1 MSEKSRTSENVEVE
15 EGSGN
20 VFRDLG
26 LPDADS
32 KQLRVELAV
41 EIIRTVR
48 KRGLSLRQS
57 AAATGLAHSDVA
69 RLKKGE
75 VRGFTIDRLVTV
87 LNRLN
92 RRVELRISEIEDARL
107 A

>member
-1 MSEKSRTSENVEVE
+1 MEVE

-26 LPDADS
+26 LADADS

-41 EIIRTVR
+41 EIIRTV
-48 KRGLSLRQS
+48 KMRGLSLRQS

-75 VRGFTIDRLVTV
+75 IQGFTIDRLVTV

-92 RRVELRISEIEDARL
+92 RRVELKISEIEDAKV